1 MAHSLFPSVG
11 LQVLS
16 ALVHFLGITILT
28 FFFSQR
34 VSRQAL
40 SRLTW
45 PRVCI
50 LLIFIDS
57 YLFILS
63 SGILIFG
70 LGLQM
75 NSTSCAAGIYLCV
88 LFYSTSKILIYAF
101 LTEKVYIVWDNGIRR
116 LRSPVYLVCMA
127 TIFLYSGIIVG
138 MIFGRIEEF
147 RAGDGACVIG
157 LKVAASLSLLSYDLY
172 INILLTSLFLWPLF
186 RSQHAN
192 IRLKRMAMRTLV
204 ASGAALTTSTVN
216 IAVLTIMKGRQ
227 LGWVCL
233 ASCEADV
240 IFNAVALFWVTTGSV
255 SEPMTPGATSGAE
268 RERRFDESRINSTMT
283 TLCKPSSS
291 TRISHMYDTKPGGAF
306 KLADLTGKAQDFQIH
321 VTTETHVSTSPPLAG
336 LSDRT
341 ADNKVG
347 EDAGRDDD

>member
-34 VSRQAL
+34 VSRQGL

-116 LRSPVYLVCMA
+116 LRSPVYLVCMT

-186 RSQHAN
+186 HSQHAN
-192 IRLKRMAMRTLV
+192 IRLKRMAMRTL
-204 ASGAALTTSTVN
+204 SLRAALTTSTVN

-255 SEPMTPGATSGAE
+255 SEPMTPGTTSGAE

-321 VTTETHVSTSPPLAG
+321 HEPPLAG